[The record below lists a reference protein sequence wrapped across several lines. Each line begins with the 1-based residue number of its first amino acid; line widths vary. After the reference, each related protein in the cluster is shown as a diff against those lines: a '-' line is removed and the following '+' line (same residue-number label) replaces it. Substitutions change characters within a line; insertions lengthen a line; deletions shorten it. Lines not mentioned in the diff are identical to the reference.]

1 MANSIHGRYLEA
13 EVMAASPVKLVEM
26 LYRAALEAVGAA
38 RRHLRGG
45 NIRER
50 SRSITKA
57 WGIINDLM
65 LSLDH
70 TQGGQIHQ
78 SLVELYAYMQGQL
91 LDANGQQTDAPVEEV
106 EKLLTVLAE
115 AGRLIP
121 PAAVAS

>member
-1 MANSIHGRYLEA
+1 MG
-13 EVMAASPVKLVEM
+13 ASPVRLVEM

-38 RRHLRGG
+38 RRHLRDG

-57 WGIINDLM
+57 WGIINELM

-70 TQGGQIHQ
+70 TQGGQI
-78 SLVELYAYMQGQL
+78 SRGLVELYAYMQGRL
-91 LDANGQQTDAPVEEV
+91 LEANGQQIDAPLEDV

-115 AGRLIP
+115 AWRLIP

>member
-13 EVMAASPVKLVEM
+13 EVMGASPVRLVEM

-38 RRHLRGG
+38 RRHLRDG

-57 WGIINDLM
+57 WGIINELM

-70 TQGGQIHQ
+70 TQGGQI
-78 SLVELYAYMQGQL
+78 SRGLVELYAYMQGRL
-91 LDANGQQTDAPVEEV
+91 LEANGQQIDAPLEDV

-115 AGRLIP
+115 AWRLIP